1 MQQTLENLKSKII
14 ELILKNKELHSVNGA
29 LREELRVSQMQRGI
43 LEEKIKKT
51 SDQISDLLVTHFNK
65 IDISNNSLN
74 HSHDHENT

>member
-43 LEEKIKKT
+43 LEEKIKKR
-51 SDQISDLLVTHFNK
+51 
-65 IDISNNSLN
+65 
-74 HSHDHENT
+74 

>member
-29 LREELRVSQMQRGI
+29 LREDLRVSQMQRGI

-74 HSHDHENT
+74 QSQDHENT